1 VESAE
6 ELARALA
13 EKRQERAVEQQALSD
28 SLALLNRVDEQRRAN
43 PETESRW
50 DKRIGYL
57 KDALDE
63 SRGRIA
69 ALDASIRE
77 TETRLREGVAS
88 LPEAAPAVFPRQ
100 DDPGLPTQRRLAA
113 ERIVNASFVKLEAVP
128 LEDYVLARAFMASEE
143 SATWARERKEELR
156 RRIGIYDRRAERERM
171 QNRPRQSVEERRQQ
185 VLLRMVLDKCRA
197 QAYSSLTLG
206 EIDLLIHGCDLLAQ
220 HRVTY
225 DDQDRLNEIVNKA
238 LDEICQRWAKLE
250 TIKSSFRPKS

>member
-6 ELARALA
+6 QLARALA
-13 EKRQERAVEQQALSD
+13 EKRRERAVEQQALTD

-69 ALDASIRE
+69 ALDIAIRDL
-77 TETRLREGVAS
+77 ETRLRDGVPVLS
-88 LPEAAPAVFPRQ
+88 ESAPAVFPRQ
-100 DDPGLPTQRRLAA
+100 DDPVLPVQRRQAA
-113 ERIVNASFVKLEAVP
+113 ERVVNSPLVKLEAVP
-128 LEDYVLARAFMASEE
+128 LEDYVLARAFLASEE
-143 SATWARERKEELR
+143 SAAWARERREELR
-156 RRIGIYDRRAERERM
+156 RRISIYDRRAERERL
-171 QNRPRQSVEERRQQ
+171 QTRPRQSIEERRQQ
-185 VLLRMVLDKCRA
+185 VLLRNVLDKCRA

-225 DDQDRLNEIVNKA
+225 DDEDRLNDIVNKA
-238 LDEICQRWAKLE
+238 MDEICQRWAKLE
-250 TIKSSFRPKS
+250 TLKNSFRPKS

>member
-1 VESAE
+1 MESAE

-13 EKRQERAVEQQALSD
+13 EKRQERAVEQQAISD

-57 KDALDE
+57 RDTLDE

-69 ALDASIRE
+69 ALDGAIRE
-77 TETRLREGVAS
+77 MEKRLREGAAPV
-88 LPEAAPAVFPRQ
+88 PEAAAAVFPRQ
-100 DDPGLPTQRRLAA
+100 DDPGLPVLRRLAA
-113 ERIVNASFVKLEAVP
+113 ERIVNTSLVKLETLP
-128 LEDYVLARAFMASEE
+128 LEDYVLARAFMGSEE

-156 RRIGIYDRRAERERM
+156 RRIGIYDRRAERERLK
-171 QNRPRQSVEERRQQ
+171 NRPRQSVEERRQQ
-185 VLLRMVLDKCRA
+185 VLFRMVLDKCRA

-206 EIDLLIHGCDLLAQ
+206 EIDLLIHGCNLLAQ

-225 DDQDRLNEIVNKA
+225 EGEDRLNDIVNKA
-238 LDEICQRWAKLE
+238 VDEICQRWAKLE
-250 TIKSSFRPKS
+250 TIKSAFRPKS